1 MAALGAALAVVTVVD
16 AVVDVEEGLVVDEVV
31 VVVVAGAGM
40 EEEHGVVTTKVPRQ
54 RSWVS
59 VPSLHLIVFFPCFGN
74 RSVGRLFESRFDTRQ
89 GKRGQCGGPPRRGP
103 RVADK

>member
-59 VPSLHLIVFFPCFGN
+59 ASPPLSFLFLFSGN
-74 RSVGRLFESRFDTRQ
+74 RSGGRLFES
-89 GKRGQCGGPPRRGP
+89 
-103 RVADK
+103 